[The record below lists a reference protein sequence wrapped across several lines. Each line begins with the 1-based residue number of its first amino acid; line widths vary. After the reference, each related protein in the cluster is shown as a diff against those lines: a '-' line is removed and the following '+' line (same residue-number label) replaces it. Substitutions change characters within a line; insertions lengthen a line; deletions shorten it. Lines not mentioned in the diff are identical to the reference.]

1 MKKILVILFALIL
14 TLGLMVSCGNGDTNT
29 ESSTSST
36 ENGGNEMNSV
46 STHVVKLVPDL
57 KGFKDA
63 KDGDI
68 VIVKGYHSLNDA
80 GAGRFVYYSEY
91 EGEADGGTVIEAND
105 GGKFVRVCS
114 PTERHVAW
122 FGAKAGDQGDDL
134 AAIKAA
140 INSLKN
146 GGTVHFSGGKYMISE
161 TLTIDSSSN
170 NVKLVGK
177 GGWNSTAI
185 HASTALDTMVHVK
198 GVDGLTIDGILF
210 YGELKTKNTIILES
224 ITNSVIKNSRVFQF
238 TEYGFK
244 LIAGELGPSTN
255 NTFDQLNAI
264 TTHAENPIYCFY
276 IGGDQATGNVVE
288 NCTFSTCRFDHHQ
301 TPNSVSVTLAYAQ
314 KISFYRCHF
323 AGYSDQS
330 KGLCLD
336 ALNNNGYPKA
346 INIYDCSVNNV
357 LIKEDG
363 DGKIGNIMMF
373 GHGTYDNEEIP
384 VHDNIRVITDEGTL
398 AGYLVGGGASGLPKK
413 TANFE
418 TNTNGEFVHHNMK
431 AGTKS
436 IGIRFNN
443 GGTFTGGTVRLAT
456 YGGGTGCQ
464 LKLSVYKWD
473 TDFDTTIKGEEL
485 RTCILKDFA
494 DNSMVDFEFDEPL
507 EAGEYLVLLHEGKA
521 DGYGVAVWTKNAGQG
536 IKTYKDGKEASLGVV
551 GMFYV
556 E

>member
-1 MKKILVILFALIL
+1 MKKLLVILFALIL

-224 ITNSVIKNSRVFQF
+224 ITNSVIKNSAGK
-238 TEYGFK
+238 GFG
-244 LIAGELGPSTN
+244 LSRRSFCWN
-255 NTFDQLNAI
+255 S
-264 TTHAENPIYCFY
+264 
-276 IGGDQATGNVVE
+276 NV
-288 NCTFSTCRFDHHQ
+288 Q
-301 TPNSVSVTLAYAQ
+301 Q
-314 KISFYRCHF
+314 
-323 AGYSDQS
+323 
-330 KGLCLD
+330 
-336 ALNNNGYPKA
+336 
-346 INIYDCSVNNV
+346 
-357 LIKEDG
+357 
-363 DGKIGNIMMF
+363 GKM
-373 GHGTYDNEEIP
+373 
-384 VHDNIRVITDEGTL
+384 
-398 AGYLVGGGASGLPKK
+398 
-413 TANFE
+413 
-418 TNTNGEFVHHNMK
+418 
-431 AGTKS
+431 
-436 IGIRFNN
+436 
-443 GGTFTGGTVRLAT
+443 
-456 YGGGTGCQ
+456 
-464 LKLSVYKWD
+464 
-473 TDFDTTIKGEEL
+473 
-485 RTCILKDFA
+485 
-494 DNSMVDFEFDEPL
+494 
-507 EAGEYLVLLHEGKA
+507 
-521 DGYGVAVWTKNAGQG
+521 GV
-536 IKTYKDGKEASLGVV
+536 
-551 GMFYV
+551 
-556 E
+556 